1 MGDRC
6 DLTSS
11 SSEVTPWY
19 STLAN
24 PYSILAG
31 PGGEG
36 LDTLGSLVGRLVRAA
51 QSVLLQWQPGEG
63 LTVLGGSGLQLNRR
77 LKGARTHK
85 VATA

>member
-1 MGDRC
+1 MAVWVSSVSLNAF
-6 DLTSS
+6 DL
-11 SSEVTPWY
+11 PP
-19 STLAN
+19 AN

-36 LDTLGSLVGRLVRAA
+36 LGTLGSLVGRLVRAA
-51 QSVLLQWQPGEG
+51 RSVLLQWLPGEN
-63 LTVLGGSGLQLNRR
+63 LTVLGGSGLQVNRR